1 MVLGAGG
8 AEGIGP
14 AGGIVVRLASVA
26 AGFGVEG
33 GPGLVACPESEST
46 TVLCEQAPTVA
57 AKPML
62 LASQSSRRRLMKSGY
77 SSGPSGAGASMAL
90 TIRMQTS
97 LAGCLYPFSALSFAS
112 GAL

>member
-1 MVLGAGG
+1 
-8 AEGIGP
+8 
-14 AGGIVVRLASVA
+14 
-26 AGFGVEG
+26 
-33 GPGLVACPESEST
+33 
-46 TVLCEQAPTVA
+46 
-57 AKPML
+57 ML